1 MKTNYSQQDIDTLKR
16 FIADKKALVTQTV
29 AWAEKNLKYEQ
40 RNEVLLHLK
49 SAANTFNKILQ
60 NIDAKPVMALF
71 GASQV
76 GKSYLIKNLLS
87 TAKTPFEIRNGAEAY
102 DFLQRIN
109 PAGGKESTG
118 LVTRFTIQQ
127 ETKYPDFPLKVRL
140 LNAKDILILI
150 LDAFFLDL
158 KKISSF
164 ISKRDLEAHIKRY
177 ELQTETPKQEYLSE
191 FDILEIKDYFD
202 NHLSKHTI
210 LFEGLVETRFFQRIA
225 KIISQFDYTQWST
238 IFEVLWNKNQYLT
251 AIFNQ
256 LMQKLHSLDYATE
269 AYLRFDTVLREE
281 GAILDV
287 ERIKQLGK
295 VQRDTVIKTATG
307 REVTIDINYLS
318 VLIME
323 LIFSIPPELVHAK
336 PFLENSDLLDF
347 PGARTRLAIEEAGI
361 ANEDNQKQML
371 IRGKVSYLFN
381 RYSDDYSI
389 NNLLFCNNDKQLEI
403 NELSYL
409 LFNWIAKNIGDTQ
422 EKRTLTLANAAIPPL
437 FVIYTFFNE
446 QLYYKDG
453 ADNNYL
459 TDYTA
464 LNHKWIARFNAIFE
478 GEIVTKSRDW
488 HTHWSVGSPYFSNM
502 YLLRDFNYS
511 KHTFEGF
518 ETYKEETALRADR
531 VDFMNALKRS
541 FTEFDF
547 VQRHF
552 EDPQAAWD
560 AAAKVNQDG
569 SERIINNLQKVSNN
583 LIKINHYIT
592 LLNQTLRDL
601 QTELSA
607 YLHTDDIQA
616 MRTKNMQLVT
626 QLQFQFNASI
636 RQDFSLFNK
645 FIEQLSVTPIEVYNL
660 LNEHL
665 IIDVE
670 EQIHNAL
677 SNASILYTQYPEL
690 EQATTEEE
698 VVEILKRQMWLTS
711 KEEVAQQ
718 LAAFDIQLS
727 DLFKPIK
734 SQSKAVYYTHL
745 MLDTWQAKISENPYT
760 DFVQYHIT
768 KSNIDAITEHYKTI
782 IKKRGIAEKLVKI
795 FDNIVSEIKGIQGE
809 EVFMAETFALLI
821 NDIVYNFD
829 MQFITDNEVREI
841 RELAMIKNNP
851 HSYFMRTNS
860 TDDATIAAL
869 FDNTKIDVN
878 TIALEKYNR
887 WIELLRISLLINSGF
902 VDYDEAENNALK
914 LLLSQYIAYQP

>member
-1 MKTNYSQQDIDTLKR
+1 
-16 FIADKKALVTQTV
+16 
-29 AWAEKNLKYEQ
+29 
-40 RNEVLLHLK
+40 
-49 SAANTFNKILQ
+49 
-60 NIDAKPVMALF
+60 
-71 GASQV
+71 
-76 GKSYLIKNLLS
+76 
-87 TAKTPFEIRNGAEAY
+87 
-102 DFLQRIN
+102 
-109 PAGGKESTG
+109 
-118 LVTRFTIQQ
+118 
-127 ETKYPDFPLKVRL
+127 
-140 LNAKDILILI
+140 
-150 LDAFFLDL
+150 
-158 KKISSF
+158 
-164 ISKRDLEAHIKRY
+164 
-177 ELQTETPKQEYLSE
+177 
-191 FDILEIKDYFD
+191 
-202 NHLSKHTI
+202 
-210 LFEGLVETRFFQRIA
+210 
-225 KIISQFDYTQWST
+225 
-238 IFEVLWNKNQYLT
+238 
-251 AIFNQ
+251 
-256 LMQKLHSLDYATE
+256 
-269 AYLRFDTVLREE
+269 
-281 GAILDV
+281 
-287 ERIKQLGK
+287 
-295 VQRDTVIKTATG
+295 
-307 REVTIDINYLS
+307 
-318 VLIME
+318 
-323 LIFSIPPELVHAK
+323 
-336 PFLENSDLLDF
+336 
-347 PGARTRLAIEEAGI
+347 
-361 ANEDNQKQML
+361 
-371 IRGKVSYLFN
+371 
-381 RYSDDYSI
+381 
-389 NNLLFCNNDKQLEI
+389 
-403 NELSYL
+403 
-409 LFNWIAKNIGDTQ
+409 
-422 EKRTLTLANAAIPPL
+422 
-437 FVIYTFFNE
+437 
-446 QLYYKDG
+446 
-453 ADNNYL
+453 
-459 TDYTA
+459 
-464 LNHKWIARFNAIFE
+464 
-478 GEIVTKSRDW
+478 
-488 HTHWSVGSPYFSNM
+488 
-502 YLLRDFNYS
+502 
-511 KHTFEGF
+511 
-518 ETYKEETALRADR
+518 
-531 VDFMNALKRS
+531 
-541 FTEFDF
+541 
-547 VQRHF
+547 
-552 EDPQAAWD
+552 
-560 AAAKVNQDG
+560 
-569 SERIINNLQKVSNN
+569 
-583 LIKINHYIT
+583 
-592 LLNQTLRDL
+592 L

-607 YLHTDDIQA
+607 YLHTDDIHA

-734 SQSKAVYYTHL
+734 SQSKAVYYTQL
-745 MLDTWQAKISENPYT
+745 MLDTWQTKISENPYT

-869 FDNTKIDVN
+869 FDNTKMDVN